1 MVSKSSFTPKEIQE
15 FKYGK
20 WRAVIQK
27 VFYVYVCVCVFYK
40 QTYFYISHT
49 LFCFGKAKPH
59 RTHPYKQ
66 SCIELRDSRVEELIY
81 PHRITVKILKCHRAL
96 KEKPNPPTPKP

>member
-1 MVSKSSFTPKEIQE
+1 MVSKFSFTPKEIQE

-20 WRAVIQK
+20 WGAVIQK
-27 VFYVYVCVCVFYK
+27 VFYVYVRVCVGVCVCVCVFYK
-40 QTYFYISHT
+40 QTYFYISRT

-66 SCIELRDSRVEELIY
+66 PCLELRDSRVEEFIY
-81 PHRITVKILKCHRAL
+81 PHRITVEI
-96 KEKPNPPTPKP
+96 